1 MRVHIMIGVAVAGAL
16 AAASVAPPPE
26 VHSPPTV
33 ACEVQLTATAP
44 PLGAIPLAF
53 IHNQFQYCS
62 VICPHVVEGVI
73 TVPIGAALSPVVFFD
88 TLQTTGSLLR
98 SIGAAATSVTAPART
113 AGEGIIWN
121 DVNRVVPKAFNNL
134 EVAVV
139 ELVNVGAAALRPGEF
154 RQAVT
159 TARVNIVAALNQ
171 PLPPPVPTETGAET
185 LPQIVAVEAIKVGSA
200 LAFEAGE
207 LLLLGVVQVADAAA
221 QELAQTGDV
230 GAVISTGA
238 AQANDVIATAS
249 DRVVRAV
256 DTAVTNI
263 GNALED
269 PFPSTSAT
277 GGRIQSSSAATR
289 FADHDAVPRNSA
301 ADKRDQR
308 RTAQAD
314 EVTDDDSAN
323 ESEARKPERETVD
336 GARTDKESTKSDAD
350 SDKSDAGTRAK
361 SDADTGDKSAD
372 KDAGDGDAPKRRAK
386 PTG

>member
-1 MRVHIMIGVAVAGAL
+1 MRAHVMTGVAVAGAL
-16 AAASVAPPPE
+16 ATASVAPPPE

-33 ACEVQLTATAP
+33 AREVQLTATAP

-53 IHNQFQYCS
+53 INNQFQYCS
-62 VICPHVVEGVI
+62 VICPHVVEGAI
-73 TVPIGAALSPVVFFD
+73 TVPIGAVLSPVVFVD
-88 TLQTTGSLLR
+88 TLQATGSLLR
-98 SIGAAATSVTAPART
+98 SIGATATSVTAPART
-113 AGEGIIWN
+113 AGEGIILN

-139 ELVNVGAAALRPGEF
+139 ELFNVGSAALRPSEF

-171 PLPPPVPTETGAET
+171 PLPPPAPTETGAET
-185 LPQIVAVEAIKVGSA
+185 LPQVVAVEAIKVGSA
-200 LAFEAGE
+200 IAFEAGE

-230 GAVISTGA
+230 GAAISAGA

-263 GNALED
+263 SDALED
-269 PFPSTSAT
+269 PFPSPSAT
-277 GGRIQSSSAATR
+277 SGRVQSSSAASHS
-289 FADHDAVPRNSA
+289 DEPEAVKTGSA
-301 ADKRDQR
+301 TDKRDER
-308 RTAQAD
+308 RSLQ
-314 EVTDDDSAN
+314 AN
-323 ESEARKPERETVD
+323 ESTAKRNTRATGHAASEAEARKPEREAAD
-336 GARTDKESTKSDAD
+336 GARTDKKS
-350 SDKSDAGTRAK
+350 AK
-361 SDADTGDKSAD
+361 NDADTGDKGADKGDKGAD
-372 KDAGDGDAPKRRAK
+372 KDAGDGDAPKRRAT